1 MTKKNLRAARKR
13 LLMGLSTVLG
23 FAPRGFFIP
32 YRYAAQV
39 PAAGQRPGYETIGR
53 HFRSC
58 ENSFLRHIGEI
69 DGFANELEAIG
80 AEPPPQPRW
89 RQSWFPRL
97 DAAAA
102 YAMVRRV
109 KPARIVEVGSGHST
123 RFLARAARDGG
134 LRTSITAID
143 PAPRADIADLG
154 VHIHR
159 TTVQDAGTGPFA
171 GLSAGDILSIDSSHI
186 LMPGS
191 DVDFLF
197 NVVLPGVADGVYVHI
212 HDIFLPD
219 DYPEEWAWRAYNEQQ
234 GVGPLLQGGAY
245 NLLWSS
251 RYVSTRM
258 GNALSGT
265 VIERLE
271 LVRGAFETSLWL
283 IKGN

>member
-1 MTKKNLRAARKR
+1 MAQMNMRAARKR

-39 PAAGQRPGYETIGR
+39 PTTGQRPGYETIGR
-53 HFRSC
+53 QFQAC
-58 ENSFLRHIGEI
+58 ENEFTRHIEAI
-69 DGFANELEAIG
+69 DGFAADLEAIG

-89 RQSWFPRL
+89 RQGWFPRL

-102 YAMVRRV
+102 YTMVRRV

-123 RFLARAARDGG
+123 RFLARAVRDGG
-134 LRTSITAID
+134 LQTAITAID
-143 PAPRADIADLG
+143 PAPRADIAEFG
-154 VHIHR
+154 IHIHQ
-159 TTVQDAGTGPFA
+159 TTVQDAGTGPFS
-171 GLSAGDILSIDSSHI
+171 GLAAGDILSIDSSHI

-197 NVVLPGVADGVYVHI
+197 NAILPGLPDGVYVHI

-219 DYPEEWAWRAYNEQQ
+219 DYPEEWAWRSYNEQQ

-245 NLLWSS
+245 KVLWSS
-251 RYVSTRM
+251 HYVASRM
-258 GNALSGT
+258 EDALSGT
-265 VIERLE
+265 VIKRLD
-271 LVRGAFETSLWL
+271 LAADAFETSLWL
-283 IKGN
+283 KRVS